1 MCFSAEVSF
10 GASAIISTV
19 GIMSI
24 KKSTTKEQLLFAMV
38 PILFG
43 IQQFFEAWLWIA
55 LTSGTFPMLETVSTF
70 GFLIFA
76 QLIWPI
82 WVPLSAYTIE
92 PNQLRKRL
100 IGFTLVLGLIL
111 FGILAYRMAIYDVKA
126 QIDHFHIYYTVG
138 HFQSTNWW
146 SGIFYLLP
154 AVFPF
159 LLSSKKEINYLGL
172 AMLGLFIISKVFY
185 LKYMISVWCLF
196 AAILSV
202 YIFFILKKEEKQL
215 TIDDLSPAQ

>member
-10 GASAIISTV
+10 GASAVLSTV
-19 GIMSI
+19 GVMTI
-24 KKSTTKEQLLFAMV
+24 KKSSNKEQLLFAMV

-43 IQQFFEAWLWIA
+43 MQQFLEGWLWVA
-55 LTSGTFPMLETVSTF
+55 LNTSTFPMLETVSTF

-76 QLIWPI
+76 QLIWPV

-92 PNQLRKRL
+92 THPIRKRL
-100 IGFTLVLGLIL
+100 IGFALLLGIIL
-111 FGILAYRMAIYDVKA
+111 FVLLAYRLSTNDVKA

-138 HFQSTNWW
+138 NFQSTNWW

-154 AVFPF
+154 AAFPF
-159 LLSSKKEINYLGL
+159 ILSSKRQINYLGL
-172 AMLGLFIISKVFY
+172 AMVFLFIISKVFY

-196 AAILSV
+196 AAILSI
-202 YIFFILKKEEKQL
+202 YIFFILKSEENKPQKPGM
-215 TIDDLSPAQ
+215 SPIH